1 MLIKKIVNLLLAVI
15 IAFTSMMLVS
25 TFANKVYAISFEEVS
40 IQNADFEDI
49 SGSNESGY
57 CSLSKWVNQNA
68 DAIYYYGIE
77 TEDVYDG
84 SKCLRLAGNYTEDYV
99 LTTKDYINIDGSSA
113 YRFGVK
119 FRAVNVDGYSCKI
132 AVAVYSADNV
142 QLDKIDGGNITPN
155 KANIWADVSVNL
167 PIIAGAQKVKIEIT
181 VSTLG
186 VKGDEYDYC
195 YLDAAYGHKI
205 AVQTNSGAS
214 IRLSSTESGLR
225 FTGRAD
231 KEFFDQIKSVD
242 ENAQI
247 GMIIVP
253 KDYLAEVGEFTIKGF
268 EDIGKTY
275 LDIPVEKWNNT
286 LTAETDGYY
295 GFSCAIVNIKETNV
309 KREFCAI
316 SYIRYSYNGVEK
328 YIYSDFDYDK
338 HARSVYY
345 IANKEME
352 YLYDYDEADQKIIL
366 AYANGK
372 VPTIS

>member
-15 IAFTSMMLVS
+15 IAFSSMAFVS
-25 TFANKVYAISFEEVS
+25 VSANKTYAISFEEVS

-49 SGSNESGY
+49 TYSVVYMESQVNN
-57 CSLSKWVNQNA
+57 WVNGQS
-68 DAIYYYGIE
+68 DIGYYYSAD
-77 TEDVYDG
+77 TDVFYDG
-84 SKCLRLAGNYTEDYV
+84 KQSLRMRGNYDGVYV
-99 LTTKDYINIDGSSA
+99 FTSKDYINIDGSSA

-247 GMIIVP
+247 GMVIIP
-253 KDYLAEVGEFTIKGF
+253 KDYLSEVGEFTIKGF

-328 YIYSDFDYDK
+328 YMYSDFDYDK